1 MIQGASGR
9 TFHQNTRNSRAPRA
23 FPSVAPARGTR
34 VTAPKAF
41 RTPENIFAATSKR
54 GRKNSRQPAR
64 RVASG
69 PHHRDPPTAPSVL
82 RAIASGSV
90 DMWSGDARQRM
101 RALTAR
107 ARSGCGGGC
116 DPGVIRVWC
125 GCGAGVVDCGKP
137 PTGRRDGSIGIEG
150 VAGSRGA
157 GSRPLERPNLRE
169 SSVIPRFGPRRH
181 TPHPARLPRRT
192 NPRKLAVNEGVAQSV
207 EHRPFKP
214 LVLGSNPSA
223 LIGTGPKGPAPG
235 KEGRRRGLARRRRKN
250 HR

>member
-1 MIQGASGR
+1 M
-9 TFHQNTRNSRAPRA
+9 
-23 FPSVAPARGTR
+23 
-34 VTAPKAF
+34 TAPKAF

-207 EHRPFKP
+207 EHRPFKTRP
-214 LVLGSNPSA
+214 RNRTPHRPIRPVFPEGNAVLA
-223 LIGTGPKGPAPG
+223 LKPVLNGKRLLAPVRARLRAKTPGMSEIGDDGFGA
-235 KEGRRRGLARRRRKN
+235 
-250 HR
+250 